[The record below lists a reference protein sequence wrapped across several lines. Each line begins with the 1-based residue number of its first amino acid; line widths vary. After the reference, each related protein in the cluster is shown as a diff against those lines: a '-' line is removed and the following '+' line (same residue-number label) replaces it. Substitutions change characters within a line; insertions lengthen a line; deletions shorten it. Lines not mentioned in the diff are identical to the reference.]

1 MSPSTKK
8 NQDVSVTTGSE
19 NVFEDLGFEN
29 ADEMMAEAL
38 LSHQIYKIL
47 KRRKL
52 SQRQAAQLLGIAEP
66 DVNKLM
72 NGKFTGFSI
81 RRLSQILN
89 RLGRDVE
96 IVVKRPTKRGAAR
109 KLTVRA
115 A

>member
-1 MSPSTKK
+1 MSQSMEK
-8 NQDVSVTTGSE
+8 NQNVTVTTGSE

-38 LSHQIYKIL
+38 LSHQIYKII

-52 SQRQAAQLLGIAEP
+52 SQRQAGQLLGIAQP

-72 NGKFTGFSI
+72 NGKYTEFSI

-89 RLGRDVE
+89 RLGRDIE
-96 IVVKRPTKRGAAR
+96 IVVKRPTKRGATG